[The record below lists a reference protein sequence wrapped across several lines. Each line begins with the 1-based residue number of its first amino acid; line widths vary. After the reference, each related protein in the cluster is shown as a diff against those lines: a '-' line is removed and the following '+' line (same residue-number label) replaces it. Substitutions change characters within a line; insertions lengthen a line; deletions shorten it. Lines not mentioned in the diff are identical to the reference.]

1 MPTKSPYRVAIV
13 CSHPIQYLS
22 PWFRHLARQP
32 ELRLT
37 VLYGDDHGV
46 RAGYDPDFDK
56 QLAWDVDLLSGY
68 ESIFLRNQS
77 PRPGVGHFFGIF
89 SSDLFR
95 LLEPRSFDAVV
106 IQGWNY
112 ALYPAALFFARSADL
127 PVLVRCE
134 SVRTAD
140 DGYEDRKRSSLRETL
155 KQPLLRRYLGECA
168 AGLAVSTANRRMLLH
183 YGMPPERIFSSPYA
197 VDGERFTLTDEVRQ
211 EARRRWRKKLGV
223 SDKTPLLL
231 FVGKLIDVKAPQL
244 LLQAFTAMRARDTA
258 AHLCF
263 CGDGPLR
270 PSLME
275 AAQRIPEGG
284 VSFPGFVNQSELP
297 SLYAAADALVLPSQR
312 ETFGVV
318 VAEAMHAGLPVVV
331 SSGVGCAED
340 LVSADSGLTFP
351 AGDVEALIDCLTTLC
366 KGDDA
371 AARRAAMARAG
382 QTRIA
387 TWTYTEATRGLI
399 AALNALLQDGI
410 R

>member
-1 MPTKSPYRVAIV
+1 MKAKSPHRVAIV

-22 PWFRHLARQP
+22 PWFAHLAKQP
-32 ELRLT
+32 ELRIT
-37 VLYGDDHGV
+37 VLYGDDHGL
-46 RAGYDPDFDK
+46 RAGFDPDFEK
-56 QLAWDVDLLSGY
+56 ELSWDVDLMSGY

-77 PRPGVGHFFGIF
+77 PRPGVGRFFGIV
-89 SSDLFR
+89 SSDLFA

-134 SVRTAD
+134 SVRLASD
-140 DGYEDRKRSSLRETL
+140 EARPRSTLREAV
-155 KQPLLRRYLGECA
+155 KAPILRRYLGECA
-168 AGLAVSTANRRMLLH
+168 AGLAVSTANRRMLTH

-197 VDGERFTLTDEVRQ
+197 VDGARFELPDDAKKA
-211 EARRRWRKKLGV
+211 ARRRWRNKLGV
-223 SDKTPLLL
+223 DDDTPLLL

-244 LLQAFTAMRARDTA
+244 LLQAFTALRARGVA
-258 AHLCF
+258 AHLCL

-270 PSLME
+270 ASLTE
-275 AAQRIPEGG
+275 AARRTGG
-284 VSFPGFVNQSELP
+284 VSFPGFVNQAELP
-297 SLYAAADALVLPSQR
+297 SLYAAADGLVLPSHR

-340 LVSADSGLTFP
+340 LVSEASGLQFP
-351 AGDVEALIDCLTTLC
+351 AGDVEALIAGLTTLC
-366 KGDDA
+366 KGPDA
-371 AARRAAMARAG
+371 SARRTAMGHAG
-382 QTRIA
+382 KTRIA
-387 TWTYTEATRGLI
+387 TWTYTESTQGLI
-399 AALNALLQDGI
+399 AALNAVLQDGI